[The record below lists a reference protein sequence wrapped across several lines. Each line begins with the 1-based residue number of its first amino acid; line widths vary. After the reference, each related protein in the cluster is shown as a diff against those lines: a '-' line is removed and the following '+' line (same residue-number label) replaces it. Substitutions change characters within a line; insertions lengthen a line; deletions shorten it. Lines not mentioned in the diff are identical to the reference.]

1 VLEDATTRSDTFTV
15 TATTTAT
22 TPLVIN
28 AIYDP
33 NFYSSV
39 VASPGTT
46 AGAFSVTATTRSDLV
61 IGARSSA
68 IHFRACQEAA
78 CTNVYTGFG
87 VSYTMSMTVT
97 PSEWVTYQRN
107 ASHTGYV
114 RATLDPA
121 KFAKSWEVAGLSDPN
136 REGGLI
142 AVGGSAYV
150 TVGHRLYSFSEA
162 TGAQNWMYEPADAA
176 TFLGTPGYHNGR
188 IYLPF
193 TLKSPTPTFTGDSTI
208 RGIDAATGVPSSTN
222 AYFDS
227 TGGGVNL
234 NSPTFQGGAMYFLR
248 GEFQRRAYRYAL
260 PGGTTAWDRQYVG
273 DYNAAQTPAVDDSQ
287 IYLYVVNGLVI
298 LDKATG
304 DTLPGSA
311 PYGGSTVGD
320 QMSPVLTEGGH
331 VVGRDYYDSNR
342 LIALD
347 RRTRTRAWTG
357 RTGYEYQPVTA
368 GNVIYAFH
376 ADNNA
381 TIDAISDT
389 DGSVLWSIPVPKGE
403 TLGSYP
409 DSPSIGPYENMIL
422 TDNLLFYGT
431 QKNIYA
437 VDLTTRQTVWSYPV
451 RGQIVLS
458 SGMVLY
464 IFERI
469 FMGDSRVIA
478 IKLT

>member
-1 VLEDATTRSDTFTV
+1 MQEDATTRSETFTA
-15 TATTTAT
+15 TAATTAT
-22 TPLVIN
+22 TPIVID
-28 AIYDP
+28 ATYDTA
-33 NFYSSV
+33 FYSSV
-39 VASPGTT
+39 VVTPGAMART
-46 AGAFSVTATTRSDLV
+46 FSITATTRSDLST
-61 IGARSSA
+61 GTQSSP
-68 IHFRACQEAA
+68 IQLRACRETA
-78 CTNVYTGFG
+78 CTNIYAGPGATYTLA
-87 VSYTMSMTVT
+87 MTVT

-107 ASHTGYV
+107 AAHTGYV
-114 RATLDPA
+114 PATLDPV
-121 KFAKSWEVAGLSDPN
+121 KFTKAWEVPGLSDPN

-142 AVGGSAYV
+142 AVSGSVYF
-150 TVGHRLYSFSEA
+150 TVGHRLYSLNEA

-176 TFLGTPGYHNGR
+176 TFLGAPGYHNGR

-193 TLKSPTPTFTGDSTI
+193 TLTSPTPTFTGDSTI
-208 RGIDAATGVPSSTN
+208 RGIDAATGAPLTN
-222 AYFDS
+222 AMFDS

-234 NSPTFQGGAMYFLR
+234 NSPTFQAGAMYFLR
-248 GEFQRRAYRYAL
+248 GEFQRRAYRFAL
-260 PGGTTAWDRQYVG
+260 PAGTTTWDKQYVG
-273 DYNAAQTPAVDDSQ
+273 DYLAAQTPAVDESQ
-287 IYLYVVNGLVI
+287 VYLHVVNGLVI

-304 DTLPGSA
+304 EMLPGSA

-320 QMSPVLTEGGH
+320 SMSPVLTEGGH
-331 VVGRDYYDSNR
+331 VIGRDYFDGNR
-342 LIALD
+342 LIAID
-347 RRTRTRAWTG
+347 RRTRARAWTG
-357 RTGYEYQPVTA
+357 RTGYPYQPITA

-389 DGSVLWSIPVPKGE
+389 DGTVLWSIPVPKGE

-422 TDNLLFYGT
+422 TDNMLFFGT
-431 QKNIYA
+431 QKNVYA

-451 RGQIVLS
+451 RGQMVLS